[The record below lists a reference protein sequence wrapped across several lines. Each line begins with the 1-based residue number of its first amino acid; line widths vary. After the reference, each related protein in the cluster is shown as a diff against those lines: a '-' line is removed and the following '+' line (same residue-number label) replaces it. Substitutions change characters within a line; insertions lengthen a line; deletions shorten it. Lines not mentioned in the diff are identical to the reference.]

1 MRQNVALREWH
12 MSTLPLGV
20 ANESN
25 GPVVHQE
32 VEEEGEI
39 NHISGSLS
47 GHRSDPRSDL
57 MFFRQIT
64 LTSGHRH
71 EKQVKRSKQARRR
84 MPRKVTSS
92 STCRQ

>member
-32 VEEEGEI
+32 VEEEGEDKR
-39 NHISGSLS
+39 ISDSLS
-47 GHRSDPRSDL
+47 GQRSDL
-57 MFFRQIT
+57 MFFIHLT
-64 LTSGHRH
+64 LTSGHRY

>member
-12 MSTLPLGV
+12 MCTLPLGV
-20 ANESN
+20 ANECN

-32 VEEEGEI
+32 VEEEGEDKR
-39 NHISGSLS
+39 ISGSLS
-47 GHRSDPRSDL
+47 GQRCDL
-57 MFFRQIT
+57 MFFMHLT
-64 LTSGHRH
+64 LTSGHRY
-71 EKQVKRSKQARRR
+71 EKQVKRSKQARRL

>member
-32 VEEEGEI
+32 VEEEGEDKR
-39 NHISGSLS
+39 ISDSLS
-47 GHRSDPRSDL
+47 GQRSDL
-57 MFFRQIT
+57 MFFIHLT
-64 LTSGHRH
+64 LTSGHRY
-71 EKQVKRSKQARRR
+71 EKQVKRSKHTRRL